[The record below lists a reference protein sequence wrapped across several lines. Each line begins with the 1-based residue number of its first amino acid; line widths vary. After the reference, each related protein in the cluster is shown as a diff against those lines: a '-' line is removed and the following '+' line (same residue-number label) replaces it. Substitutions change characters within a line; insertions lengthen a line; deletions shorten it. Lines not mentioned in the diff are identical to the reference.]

1 MSTKLLTRRFTVEQY
16 HQMNAA
22 GILTE
27 DDRVELING
36 EIIEMSP
43 IGRKH
48 SACVNRLNSLFS
60 QLLGKKVIV
69 AVQNPITLDNLSEP
83 QPDIALLKPREDFYE
98 SAHPQPS
105 DIFLLIEVADSSF
118 EYDRDI
124 KIPLY
129 AANGISEVWLV
140 DIIEQKIIVYRQPS
154 QNEYSET
161 KTFQHG
167 EILDILAFSEM
178 KITVDSILG
187 TK

>member
-1 MSTKLLTRRFTVEQY
+1 MSTKLLTRRFTVTEY

-48 SACVNRLNSLFS
+48 ASCVRRLISILS
-60 QLLGKKVIV
+60 QLLFPLAMVDS
-69 AVQNPITLDNLSEP
+69 QNPIALDDFSEP

-98 SAHPQPS
+98 SAHPQSS

-161 KTFQHG
+161 KTFQSG
-167 EILDILAFSEM
+167 ENLDFLAFPEI
-178 KITVDSILG
+178 KITVDSVLG
-187 TK
+187 

>member
-48 SACVNRLNSLFS
+48 ASCVNRLNSLFS

-69 AVQNPITLDNLSEP
+69 AVQNPITLDNFSEP

-105 DIFLLIEVADSSF
+105 DVLLLIEVADSSF

-129 AANGISEVWLV
+129 AANGIIEVWLV
-140 DIIEQKIIVYRQPS
+140 DIIEKKIIVYRQPS
-154 QNEYSET
+154 ENVYSEIN
-161 KTFQHG
+161 TFQRG
-167 EILDILAFSEM
+167 EILDILAFPEI

-187 TK
+187 